1 MIGRDGWA
9 GLVILAFCA
18 CLWWMT
24 LGLKEN
30 PLVPIGPG
38 FYPRIVIGVT
48 AFFAVLVVIGDALAR
63 RGGAVAGKPAPA
75 VAQRSNETPNFV
87 LVLASF
93 AIFGAYVLALP
104 GLGFRI
110 ATFLYVTVAAAL
122 LARPLGTKRWIAILV
137 LALLTAAITY
147 FVFERYLL
155 VLLPRGRWTGF

>member
-38 FYPRIVIGVT
+38 FYPRIIIAVT
-48 AFFAVLVVIGDALAR
+48 AAFAVLVVIGDVLAR
-63 RGGAVAGKPAPA
+63 RGVGAARAAAPVVAKKVGDAP
-75 VAQRSNETPNFV
+75 NYV
-87 LVLASF
+87 LVIASF
-93 AIFGAYVLALP
+93 AVFGAYVLALP

-110 ATFLYVTVAAAL
+110 ATFLYVAAAGAL
-122 LARPLGTKRWIAILV
+122 LARPRDARSWIGILA
-137 LALLTAAITY
+137 LALLTAAVTY

>member
-24 LGLKEN
+24 LGLKDN

-48 AFFAVLVVIGDALAR
+48 ALFAVLVVIGDALAR
-63 RGGAVAGKPAPA
+63 RGGGVAGQA
-75 VAQRSNETPNFV
+75 VQVVAERANYP

-93 AIFGAYVLALP
+93 AVFGAYVLALP

-110 ATFLYVTVAAAL
+110 ATFLYVTAAAAL
-122 LARPLGTKRWIAILV
+122 LARPLGAKRWIAILV

>member
-1 MIGRDGWA
+1 VIGRDGWA

-18 CLWWMT
+18 ALWWMT

-30 PLVPIGPG
+30 PLVPIGPA
-38 FYPRIVIGVT
+38 FYPRIVIAVT
-48 AFFAVLVVIGDALAR
+48 AVFAVLVVIGDALAR
-63 RGGAVAGKPAPA
+63 RGGGVGKAA
-75 VAQRSNETPNFV
+75 RAIAEKANYG
-87 LVLASF
+87 LVCASF
-93 AIFGAYVLALP
+93 GVFVAYVLALP

-110 ATFLYVTVAAAL
+110 ATFLYVTAAAAL
-122 LARPLGTKRWIAILV
+122 LARPLGAKRWIAILV

>member
-18 CLWWMT
+18 CLWWLA
-24 LGLKEN
+24 LGLKDH

-48 AFFAVLVVIGDALAR
+48 AVFAVLVVIGDVLAR
-63 RGGAVAGKPAPA
+63 RGGGKAAQAVAEQANYP
-75 VAQRSNETPNFV
+75 

-93 AIFGAYVLALP
+93 AVFGAYVLALP

-110 ATFLYVTVAAAL
+110 ATFLYVTAAAAL
-122 LARPLGTKRWIAILV
+122 LARPLGAKRWIAILV

>member
-9 GLVILAFCA
+9 SLVILAFCA
-18 CLWWMT
+18 ALWWMT
-24 LGLKEN
+24 LGLKDN

-48 AFFAVLVVIGDALAR
+48 AFFAVLVVIGDVLAR
-63 RGGAVAGKPAPA
+63 RAAAAAGKA
-75 VAQRSNETPNFV
+75 VPPVAERADEAPNFT

-93 AIFGAYVLALP
+93 AVFGAYVLALP

-110 ATFLYVTVAAAL
+110 ATFLYVAAAAAL
-122 LARPLGTKRWIAILV
+122 LARPLGPKRWLAILV

>member
-18 CLWWMT
+18 ALWWMT
-24 LGLKEN
+24 LGLKDN

-48 AFFAVLVVIGDALAR
+48 AVFAALVLIGDVLAR
-63 RGGAVAGKPAPA
+63 RGGAGAGKAAEA
-75 VAQRSNETPNFV
+75 VAERVNYT

-93 AIFGAYVLALP
+93 AVFGAYILALP
-104 GLGFRI
+104 GLGFSI
-110 ATFLYVTVAAAL
+110 ATFLYVVAAAAL
-122 LARPLGTKRWIAILV
+122 LARRLGAKRWLAILV

>member
-18 CLWWMT
+18 RLWWMT

-38 FYPRIVIGVT
+38 FLPAHRHRRHRGLRR
-48 AFFAVLVVIGDALAR
+48 AGRDR
-63 RGGAVAGKPAPA
+63 RCCSRGGAGGGVGKAAQA
-75 VAQRSNETPNFV
+75 VAEQANYA
-87 LVLASF
+87 LVCASF
-93 AIFGAYVLALP
+93 AVFGAYVLALP

-110 ATFLYVTVAAAL
+110 ATFLYVTAAAAL
-122 LARPLGTKRWIAILV
+122 LARPLGAKRWIAILV

>member
-1 MIGRDGWA
+1 VIGRDGWA

-18 CLWWMT
+18 ALWWMT

-30 PLVPIGPG
+30 PLVPIGPA
-38 FYPRIVIGVT
+38 FYPRIVIAVT
-48 AFFAVLVVIGDALAR
+48 AVFAVLVVIGDALAR
-63 RGGAVAGKPAPA
+63 RGGGGVGKAA
-75 VAQRSNETPNFV
+75 RAIAEKANYG
-87 LVLASF
+87 LVCASF
-93 AIFGAYVLALP
+93 GVFVAYVLALP

-110 ATFLYVTVAAAL
+110 ATFLYVTAAAAL
-122 LARPLGTKRWIAILV
+122 LARPLDTKRWIAILV

>member
-1 MIGRDGWA
+1 VIGRDGWA

-18 CLWWMT
+18 ALWWMT

-30 PLVPIGPG
+30 PLVPIGPA
-38 FYPRIVIGVT
+38 FYPRIVIAVT
-48 AFFAVLVVIGDALAR
+48 AVFAVLVVIGDALAR
-63 RGGAVAGKPAPA
+63 RGGGGVGKAA
-75 VAQRSNETPNFV
+75 RAIAEKANYG
-87 LVLASF
+87 LVCASF
-93 AIFGAYVLALP
+93 GVFVAYVLALP

-110 ATFLYVTVAAAL
+110 ATFLYVTAAAAL
-122 LARPLGTKRWIAILV
+122 LARPLGAKRWIAILV